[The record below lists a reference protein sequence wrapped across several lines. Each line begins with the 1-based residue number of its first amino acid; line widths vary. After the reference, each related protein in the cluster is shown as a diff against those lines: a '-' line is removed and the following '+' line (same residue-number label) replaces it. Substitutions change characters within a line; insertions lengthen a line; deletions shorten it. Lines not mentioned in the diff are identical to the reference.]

1 MLNPVCFSR
10 GTAPQARG
18 VAALT
23 VVMVLFFVM
32 ALVAAYTN
40 RNLIFEQRISLGN
53 YRSSRAAEAAEAS
66 VNWALSLLNSGRL
79 NSQCQPSVDPN
90 DVDFRRMS
98 TRVPGPGSF
107 APEGAYVT
115 PLDYNTVNERVWGC
129 VIAAGAVS
137 CACPT
142 TTTPNPAI
150 TRPADGKGSAF
161 HVTVYVPE
169 GGTPQAGSLGLLGFA
184 CGSLGDGNNDC
195 SRSTGR
201 GGTPRVDG
209 ISGVSQAVGLLRAL
223 PLAPQ
228 ATLTVG
234 GAVNAA
240 AGTLLVANPD
250 NTSGYTVLSGLAYTP
265 GSGDSFRLPAGSI
278 GEGRQQNI
286 IALNILA
293 NQVND
298 GWFRSLFAMDR
309 LSYGLQPAAQV
320 INCAAVCTEANLA
333 PVILAF
339 PRNPIIMNGPVNIGS
354 AVGPLV
360 PLGNAAEPVMLV
372 INGALT
378 ITANA
383 SITGFVHANSV
394 AWNATTATL
403 VGALMTPGDFTIG
416 PGGVA
421 RMSFDKPS
429 IDLIKYRY
437 GSFVR
442 VPGSWNVRE
451 YYR

>member
-1 MLNPVCFSR
+1 MLSQPTSR
-10 GTAPQARG
+10 RSLALRARG

-66 VNWALSLLNSGRL
+66 VNWALSLLNGGRV
-79 NSQCQPSVDPN
+79 NSQCLPSVDPN
-90 DVDFRRMS
+90 DIDFRQMF
-98 TRVPGPGSF
+98 TAVPGPSVNAPAGSY
-107 APEGAYVT
+107 AY
-115 PLDYNTVNERVWGC
+115 PPDYNTVDERVWGC
-129 VIAAGAVS
+129 VIANGAAH

-142 TTTPNPAI
+142 ASVLSPTI
-150 TRPADGKGSAF
+150 TRPLDGKASAF
-161 HVTVYVPE
+161 HVSIYLPE
-169 GGTPQAGSLGLLGFA
+169 DSAPRAGTLGLLGFA

-201 GGTPRVDG
+201 GGKPQADG
-209 ISGVSQAVGLLRAL
+209 VSGVSQAVGLLRAL

-234 GAVNAA
+234 GAVNAG

-250 NTSGYTVLSGLAYTP
+250 NTSGFTVLSGLNYTP
-265 GSGDSFRLPAGSI
+265 GAGDVFRLPAGST
-278 GEGRQQNI
+278 GEGRQHGI
-286 IALNILA
+286 AALNNLA
-293 NQVND
+293 ALGND
-298 GWFRSLFAMDR
+298 GWFRNLFAVDR
-309 LSYGLQPAAQV
+309 VNYGLQPAAQV
-320 INCAAVCTEANLA
+320 IDCTAGCTAANLT
-333 PVILAF
+333 PVLLGF
-339 PRNPIIMNGPVNIGS
+339 PRNPIILNGPVNIDS
-354 AVGPLV
+354 AV
-360 PLGNAAEPVMLV
+360 PLGNAADPAMLV

-383 SITGFVHANSV
+383 SITGFIHADSV
-394 AWNATTATL
+394 IWNAATATL
-403 VGALMTPGDFTIG
+403 SGALMTPGDFTIG
-416 PGGVA
+416 AGGVA
-421 RMSFDKPS
+421 RMSFDKPA

-442 VPGSWNVRE
+442 APGSWNVRE
-451 YYR
+451 FYR

>member
-1 MLNPVCFSR
+1 MLSPRAFRQSTSPR
-10 GTAPQARG
+10 SRG

-66 VNWALSLLNSGRL
+66 VNWALSLLNGGRL
-79 NSQCQPSVDPN
+79 NSQCQASIDPN
-90 DVDFRRMS
+90 DIDFRQMF
-98 TRVPGPGSF
+98 TAVPGPGVN
-107 APEGAYVT
+107 APAGSYAF
-115 PLDYNTVNERVWGC
+115 PADFNTVNERVWGC
-129 VIAAGAVS
+129 VIADGAAS

-142 TTTPNPAI
+142 TTVPNPTI
-150 TRPADGKGSAF
+150 SRPADGKGSAF
-161 HVTVYVPE
+161 HVSVYLPE
-169 GGTPQAGSLGLLGFA
+169 DSAPRAGTLGLLGFA

-201 GGTPRVDG
+201 GGKPQADG
-209 ISGVSQAVGLLRAL
+209 VSGVSQAVGLLRAL

-228 ATLTVG
+228 ATLTAG

-240 AGTLLVANPD
+240 AGSLLVANPD
-250 NTSGYTVLSGLAYTP
+250 NTSGYTVLSGQAYTP
-265 GSGDSFRLPAGSI
+265 GAGDVFRLPAGSP
-278 GEGRQQNI
+278 GEGRQHNI
-286 IALNILA
+286 IALSTLA
-293 NQVND
+293 GQANN
-298 GWFRSLFAMDR
+298 GWFSTLFAMNPVN
-309 LSYGLQPAAQV
+309 YGLQPAAQV
-320 INCAAVCTEANLA
+320 INCAAGCTEANLT
-333 PVILAF
+333 PVLLGF
-339 PRNPIIMNGPVNIGS
+339 PRSPIIMNGPVSFNGAAVLGS
-354 AVGPLV
+354 ANDP
-360 PLGNAAEPVMLV
+360 AMLV

-378 ITANA
+378 IAGNA
-383 SITGFVHANSV
+383 TITGFIHANSV
-394 AWNATTATL
+394 AWNAATATL
-403 VGALMTPGDFTIG
+403 SGALMTPGNFTVG
-416 PGGVA
+416 AGGVA

-451 YYR
+451 FYR